1 MKMWNYECTQFFSF
15 KQEQNSITVQGED
28 GWTYKGNLLKLK
40 EVAEYPIRP
49 VIYRENLFVF

>member
-1 MKMWNYECTQFFSF
+1 MWNYERTQFFSF